1 MACRGRALRD
11 ALTDVKIL
19 YHHRTQGEEPE
30 SVHIASIVRALRALG
45 HEVHLVG
52 PARVSR
58 VTARRTLLGRI
69 KGLLPRCGVELAQ
82 LAYNVRS
89 LWQLLRTLRGGSYD
103 FIYERYA
110 LYNFA
115 GVLAAR
121 MAGVPLILEVNTL
134 YAQAWDRYYGLCFP
148 RLARV
153 LERVVFRRA
162 DQLIT
167 VSEVQRGLLAREG
180 VRPERITVAHN
191 AIDPAEFSPE
201 RYAGDDLRR
210 SLHCAELV
218 VGFVGTMNRWQ
229 GVAGFAEVIRSVVSV
244 RRDVSFLFVGDGE
257 GRAPLEGEL
266 KRLGLAQWAIFPGRV
281 AHADVPRYLAAID
294 VGVLL
299 DSNDY
304 GSPMKVFEYWS
315 MGKAVIAPRVAP
327 VLEIAR
333 DGETCLLIARADS
346 AAMAEGIL
354 RLAEDRPLL
363 RRLGENGRAQVL
375 SAHTWARNAQ
385 EIVRAYAAVRPDA

>member
-1 MACRGRALRD
+1 M
-11 ALTDVKIL
+11 
-19 YHHRTQGEEPE
+19 
-30 SVHIASIVRALRALG
+30 HIASVVRALGALG
-45 HEVHLVG
+45 HEVQLVG
-52 PARVSR
+52 PAAVSR

-82 LAYNVRS
+82 LVYNARS
-89 LWQLLRTLRGGSYD
+89 LWQLRRTLRQSRYD

-121 MAGVPLILEVNTL
+121 AAGIPLILEVNTL
-134 YAQAWDRYYGLCFP
+134 YAQAWDRYYGLCFA
-148 RLARV
+148 RLARA
-153 LERVVFRRA
+153 LERWVFRSA
-162 DQLIT
+162 DRLIT
-167 VSEVQRGLLAREG
+167 VTEVQRGLLVREG

-201 RYAGDDLRR
+201 RYPGDDLRR
-210 SLHCAELV
+210 SLICAELV

-229 GVAGFAEVIRSVVSV
+229 GIAGFAEVIRSVVSV
-244 RRDVSFLFVGDGE
+244 RSDVSFLFVGDGE
-257 GRAPLEGEL
+257 GREPLAAEL
-266 KRLGLAQWAIFPGRV
+266 RRLGLASRAVFTGRV

-315 MGKAVIAPRVAP
+315 MGKAVIVPRVAP

-346 AAMAEGIL
+346 AAMAAAIL
-354 RLAEDRPLL
+354 RLAEDPQL
-363 RRLGENGRAQVL
+363 RRQLGENGRAQVL
-375 SAHTWARNAQ
+375 SAHTWARNAEQ
-385 EIVRAYAAVRPDA
+385 IVRAYATVRADA

>member
-1 MACRGRALRD
+1 MAGRGPALRD

-30 SVHIASIVRALRALG
+30 SVHIASVVRALRALG
-45 HEVHLVG
+45 HEVQLVG
-52 PARVSR
+52 PAAVSR

-82 LAYNVRS
+82 LAYNARS
-89 LWQLLRTLRGGSYD
+89 LWQLRRTLRQTRYD

-121 MAGVPLILEVNTL
+121 AAGIPLILEVNTL
-134 YAQAWDRYYGLCFP
+134 YAQAWDRYYGLCFA
-148 RLARV
+148 RLARA
-153 LERVVFRRA
+153 LERWVFRSA
-162 DQLIT
+162 DRLIT
-167 VSEVQRGLLAREG
+167 VTEVQRGLLTREG
-180 VRPERITVAHN
+180 VRPERIAVAHN

-210 SLHCAELV
+210 SLVSAELV

-229 GVAGFAEVIRSVVSV
+229 GIAGFAEVIRSVVSV
-244 RRDVSFLFVGDGE
+244 RSDVSFLFVGDGE
-257 GRAPLEGEL
+257 GREPLAAEL
-266 KRLGLAQWAIFPGRV
+266 RRLGLASRAVFTGRV

-315 MGKAVIAPRVAP
+315 MGKAVIVPRVAP

-346 AAMAEGIL
+346 AAMAAAIL
-354 RLAEDRPLL
+354 RLAEDRLL
-363 RRLGENGRAQVL
+363 RRQLGENGRAQVL
-375 SAHTWARNAQ
+375 SAHTWARNAEQ
-385 EIVRAYAAVRPDA
+385 IVRAYATVRADA